1 MALSPLNVPTLPSF
15 GDRASKVE
23 GIKSVNGLHF
33 AQASPLS
40 MDLVGKM
47 TRDSLHELLLRFGQ
61 EHILRFWDEL
71 DSAGQSLLE
80 AQILSLDLEQ
90 LAMLVANADE
100 KPDFSSMA
108 SAAAPPPAVRVDG
121 TGAAWSNAEAFRI
134 GEETLRAGEVA
145 AVLVAGGQGT
155 RLGFD
160 QPKGMFKIG
169 PVSNRTLFQF
179 FADRLLAVNERYD
192 THVPLY
198 VMTSEATDAET
209 REYFEAN
216 DWLGLNPDDVRIFK
230 QGTMPA
236 VDAVTGKLLLEEKG
250 SLALSPDG
258 HGGTVAALD
267 KSGCLSDAEARGIKH
282 LAYIQVDNPLVA
294 LCDPV
299 LIGHHRMA
307 GSEMT
312 TQVVRKRYAK
322 EKVGNVVIV
331 DGRVRIIEY
340 SDLPDDAAEATREDG
355 SLRLWAGNIA
365 VHVIDVGFIRRVS
378 RSASALPF
386 HRAHKAVP
394 YVDESGSKVQPA
406 QPNATKFERFIFDML
421 PEAENAFVVEALP
434 SEAFAPV
441 KNADSAATD
450 TPKLA
455 RQAISDLHQKW
466 LMEAGATVNEGVLV
480 EINPRFALSADEL
493 SPKISENLRIQSD
506 RYFDI

>member
-1 MALSPLNVPTLPSF
+1 
-15 GDRASKVE
+15 
-23 GIKSVNGLHF
+23 
-33 AQASPLS
+33 
-40 MDLVGKM
+40 M
-47 TRDSLHELLLRFGQ
+47 TRDSLHQMLLPYGQ
-61 EHILRFWDEL
+61 EHVLRFWDEL
-71 DSAGQSLLE
+71 DSVQQSMLRSQLE
-80 AQILSLDLEQ
+80 ALDLEQ

-100 KPDFSSMA
+100 KPDFTSLA

-121 TGAAWSNAEAFRI
+121 TGAAWSIEDAFRL
-134 GEETLRAGEVA
+134 GEQTLRGGEVA

-169 PVSNRTLFQF
+169 PVSDRSLFQF
-179 FADRLLAVNERYD
+179 FADRLLAVNARYS
-192 THVPLY
+192 TRVPLY
-198 VMTSEATDAET
+198 VMTSEATDAQT
-209 REYFEAN
+209 REYFESN
-216 DWLGLNPDDVRIFK
+216 QWLGLDPNDVRIFK

-236 VDAVTGKLLLEEKG
+236 VDAETGKLLLEQKG

-258 HGGTVAALD
+258 HGGTIAALD
-267 KSGCLSDAEARGIKH
+267 KSGCLSDAEARGVKH

-340 SDLPDDAAEATREDG
+340 SDLPDAAAEAVREDG

-365 VHVIDVGFIRRVS
+365 VHVIDLNFVRRMS

-394 YVDESGSKVQPA
+394 YVDASGNHVQPSE
-406 QPNATKFERFIFDML
+406 PNATKFERFIFDLL
-421 PEAENAFVVEALP
+421 PAAENAFVVEALP

-450 TPKLA
+450 TPRLA
-455 RQAISDLHQKW
+455 RQAISDLHRNW
-466 LMEAGATVNEGVLV
+466 LTQAGARVDEGLLV
-480 EINPRFALSADEL
+480 EINPRFALSASEL
-493 SPKISENLRIQSD
+493 AQKIPENLQIRSNQ
-506 RYFDI
+506 YFDI